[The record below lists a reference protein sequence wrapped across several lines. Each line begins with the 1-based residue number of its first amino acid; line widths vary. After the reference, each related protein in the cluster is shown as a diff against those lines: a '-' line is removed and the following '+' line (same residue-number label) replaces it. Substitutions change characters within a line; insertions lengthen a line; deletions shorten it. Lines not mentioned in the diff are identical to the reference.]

1 MGAMPSSVPLVHVR
15 RGGRLESVHCG
26 SFVLLDGEQIIEAAG
41 DPHHVAYYRST
52 AKPFQAMVAVTSGAA
67 DRFGLTPEELAIA
80 AGSHNASA
88 RHLAVVRSILAKAGV
103 GEDALRCGGHWSI
116 DPKLTRQQAVEHGAD
131 LATLPRIWSNC
142 SGKHAGMLAAA
153 RALGASLHDY
163 LDPAHPVQR
172 EIVAIVAACAGLA
185 VEDVGLAIDGCGAPI
200 HALSVE
206 AMARSLLRLGRPQ
219 GLEAR
224 FADAAERVGAAM
236 SQHPDMVAGEGRFDT
251 DLMTSCATRI
261 LSKGGAEGVHG
272 VAVPERGL
280 GLAVKV
286 DDGSDRGYRQLVIAL
301 LLRHGVLTHAEAEGL
316 AERHGRT
323 IRNWAGT
330 EVGRLEVVV

>member
-15 RGGRLESVHCG
+15 RGGRLESVHRG
-26 SFVLLDGEQIIEAAG
+26 SFVLLEGDRILEAAG

-67 DRFGLTPEELAIA
+67 DRFGLTDEELAIA
-80 AGSHNASA
+80 AGSHNASPT
-88 RHLAVVRSILAKAGV
+88 HLAVVRALLAKAGV
-103 GEDALRCGGHWSI
+103 DEDALRCGGHWSI
-116 DPKLTRQQAVEHGAD
+116 DARRARQQVVEHGVD
-131 LATLPRIWSNC
+131 LAPIPRIWSNC
-142 SGKHAGMLAAA
+142 SGKHAGMLTAA
-153 RALGASLHDY
+153 RALGAPLADY
-163 LDPAHPVQR
+163 LDPAHPVQA
-172 EIVAIVAACAGLA
+172 EITRIVAAFAGLT
-185 VEDVGLAIDGCGAPI
+185 VEEVGLATDGCGAPI
-200 HALSVE
+200 HALTVE
-206 AMARSLLRLGRPQ
+206 AMARSMLRLGCPTD
-219 GLEAR
+219 LEDR
-224 FADAAERVGAAM
+224 YADAATRLGAAM
-236 SQHPDMVAGEGRFDT
+236 TAHPVMIAGDGRFDT
-251 DLMTSCATRI
+251 DLMTSAATRI

-272 VAVPERGL
+272 IAVPERSL

-301 LLRHGVLTHAEAEGL
+301 LLRHGVLTHTEAEGL